1 MSSPDD
7 RTERQGRVLGEL
19 AELGL
24 AFARDLKARVEAV
37 TSVQDAEKL
46 ALAFH
51 RVTRTVRLTLALES
65 KLARERH
72 EIGKLDRASARQA
85 TYARKGQ
92 VRAVVSR
99 DIWNETE
106 GEAAEALIEALD
118 ERLEED
124 ALFAKFLDGPVEA
137 AIARIRADLGLPAN
151 DGANDPA
158 PSEAFPPTP
167 WRSSA

>member
-1 MSSPDD
+1 MSM
-7 RTERQGRVLGEL
+7 TEQMVERQGRVLGEL

-24 AFARDLKARVEAV
+24 AFARDLKARVEDV
-37 TSVQDAEKL
+37 TSVADAEKL

-72 EIGKLDRASARQA
+72 EIRRLDRAEAGLA
-85 TYARKGQ
+85 TYTRKGQ

-118 ERLEED
+118 ERLKEET
-124 ALFAKFLDGPVEA
+124 LFAKFLDGPVEA

-151 DGANDPA
+151 DAGRPGAA
-158 PSEAFPPTP
+158 SEALPP